1 MTPRTN
7 ESTVV
12 FEEESAANSQA
23 GNGVAG
29 HASRLSYRLASVD
42 SLEESFA
49 RLDLTGKQRKATF
62 ETPTFWFPRVFGRD
76 NGRSKALLMP
86 APPMSGGKSVG
97 ILGVSSSERFLL
109 LGTAL
114 NVDEP
119 GLLVGGRYSFLTHPL
134 LVPDFVLETDGIVT
148 RHKNYLSPQFLLSY
162 PFDGFTRIMFGKSLV
177 TDSLNFSSR
186 QWDTVGTIE
195 VRLGDMRISA
205 TARSIGPVRAVAKEF
220 RLYYAFR

>member
-1 MTPRTN
+1 
-7 ESTVV
+7 
-12 FEEESAANSQA
+12 
-23 GNGVAG
+23 
-29 HASRLSYRLASVD
+29 
-42 SLEESFA
+42 
-49 RLDLTGKQRKATF
+49 
-62 ETPTFWFPRVFGRD
+62 
-76 NGRSKALLMP
+76 
-86 APPMSGGKSVG
+86 MSGGKSVG

-114 NVDEP
+114 NLDEP

-195 VRLGDMRISA
+195 VRLGEMRISA